1 MVIDLDDVINESFSL
16 NLMDKLIYL
25 LNKNKDKYFGVS
37 LNSRPYYYDILNFES
52 EEFLN
57 NNVKKYKIIRVLSL
71 IIKKKFIYNTQKLLT
86 NKK

>member
-1 MVIDLDDVINESFSL
+1 
-16 NLMDKLIYL
+16 MDKLIYL

-57 NNVKKYKIIRVLSL
+57 NNVK
-71 IIKKKFIYNTQKLLT
+71 NTK
-86 NKK
+86 